1 MTQVPQDILDIVNAR
16 LSGFNETLGLRFTR
30 ARPKEFEAE
39 LTVDDRHRQ
48 PYGLVHGGVYAS
60 MVETV
65 CSVGAAVGVFY
76 EGKTAVG
83 LDNSTSFLHAVREGV
98 LRCNATPVYQGRRTQ
113 VWEARIFDRR
123 DRLAAT
129 GRVRLLVLESGA
141 VADGERIML
150 MGKKS

>member
-1 MTQVPQDILDIVNAR
+1 MTELPADILEIVNSR
-16 LSGFNETLGLRFTR
+16 ISGFNETLGLRFTQ
-30 ARPKEFEAE
+30 ASPDEFVAE
-39 LTVDDRHRQ
+39 LTVGDHHRQ

-65 CSVGAAVGVFY
+65 CSVGAAVNVFF

-83 LDNSTSFLHAVREGV
+83 LDNSTSFLRAVREGT
-98 LRCNATPVYQGRRTQ
+98 LRCSASPVYTGRRSQ
-113 VWEARIFDRR
+113 VWEARIHDDR

-141 VADGERIML
+141 VADGEQLKL
-150 MGKKS
+150 MERKG